1 MFKCPR
7 TGTAAMTT
15 DAFASFPSFFD
26 EAPVIRVQDPLA
38 EFLGAVRD
46 GQLEY
51 RYAHAVQFAGHS
63 CPTVASAFL
72 MTRAAL
78 RALYPDALPRRGELR
93 VELRD
98 PATEGVTGVIGGV
111 AGFLTGAAGEGGFH
125 GIGGRFVR
133 QGLLAYGAPI
143 ATQMRF
149 TRLDT
154 GTTVGVSADLRPVPG
169 DPQAMELMP
178 LCVRGV
184 ASPEQQEAF
193 RAAWQDRVRRLLLQ
207 HADDPRVIVVLHA
220 AGGVQ

>member
-1 MFKCPR
+1 MP
-7 TGTAAMTT
+7 T

-26 EAPVIRVQDPLA
+26 EAPVIRVQDPLGD
-38 EFLGAVRD
+38 FLGAVR
-46 GQLEY
+46 GGLLEY

-78 RALYPDALPRRGELR
+78 GALYSDTLPRRGELR
-93 VELRD
+93 VELRE
-98 PATEGVTGVIGGV
+98 PASEGVTGVIGGV

-125 GIGGRFVR
+125 GIGGRFAR
-133 QGLLAYGAPI
+133 QGLLAYSAPI

-149 TRLDT
+149 TRLDS
-154 GTTVGVSADLRPVPG
+154 GESVGVSADLRRVPG

-184 ASPEQQEAF
+184 ASPEEHDAF

-207 HADDPRVIVVLHA
+207 HADDPGVIVLQREP
-220 AGGVQ
+220 GGAQ